1 MDDLGCVYDFDV
13 IELVPADVVELLL
26 LELFLVKQLD
36 DLYRIKDLDNLLRA
50 LVAYGG
56 ETLDV
61 LLHNTRAY
69 NNNRHENENGGGA
82 NYGYGIDVDT
92 QKNKRNNELE
102 WDFNK
107 QEAESSEHLDFEGI
121 SEQNIG

>member
-69 NNNRHENENGGGA
+69 NNNRHEDENGGGA
-82 NYGYGIDVDT
+82 DYGYGIDVDT